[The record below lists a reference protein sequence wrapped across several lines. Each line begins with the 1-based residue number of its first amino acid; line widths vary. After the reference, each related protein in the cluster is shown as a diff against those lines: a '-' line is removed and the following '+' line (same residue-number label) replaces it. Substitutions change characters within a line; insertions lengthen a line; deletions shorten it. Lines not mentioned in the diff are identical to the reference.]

1 MQSELNLRKIADNKM
16 ISIIVTL
23 HNNEGSIIDALQSI
37 TAQTAQKW
45 DAVVIDNASTD
56 GSERQ
61 VRSYLIDRRMRYVRL
76 DREVSQ
82 EEVIRRGLAE
92 TKGEWVIFLDAKD
105 SLDPRALEA
114 LYLAVKKY
122 GTQIASGNYTY
133 HSEGG
138 GEVKAALSLA
148 EGKYT
153 GREDIPA
160 MLIARGI
167 IHSSQSI
174 VSKHST
180 LNSQLFGEAWGTLP
194 IAYTDHIVLAKGEE
208 YSSQFTILRKA
219 QAQAEHSSQFKPH
232 TSHLIPQFSSL
243 EHDGIRVEN
252 LNVHIGDAHILK
264 NVTAKIP
271 KNKITCIIGPSGC
284 GKSTLLRTFNRI
296 IDTTEGVKMQ
306 GDIWLG
312 KYNITKVHGAE
323 KIELR
328 RHVGLVPQR
337 PCPLP
342 MSIYDNIAYGC
353 RIHGIRGKE
362 KLRQVVEHY
371 LRSIGLWDEVKD
383 RLKEP
388 AARLSGG
395 QQQRLCLARSLAVEP
410 TVLLAD
416 ESTSALD
423 PISSKKVEQLFVDLK
438 KDYTVVMVTHTLQ
451 QAQRVADYV
460 VFMYLGEVIEAGPA
474 KELFNNP
481 QNELTRK
488 YLDGAFS

>member
-1 MQSELNLRKIADNKM
+1 M
-16 ISIIVTL
+16 ISVIVTL

-92 TKGEWVIFLDAKD
+92 TKGEWVMFLDAKD

-114 LYLAVKKY
+114 LYLALKKY

>member
-1 MQSELNLRKIADNKM
+1 M
-16 ISIIVTL
+16 ISIIVNL
-23 HNNEGSIIDALQSI
+23 HNNEKSIISALQSI
-37 TAQTAQKW
+37 TAQSAQKW
-45 DAVVIDNASTD
+45 ETVVIDNASSD
-56 GSERQ
+56 DSEHL

-76 DREVSQ
+76 DKEVSS
-82 EEVIRRGLAE
+82 EEVRQKGVEL
-92 TKGEWVIFLDAKD
+92 TNGEWLLFLDATD
-105 SLDPRALEA
+105 YLEPIALEA
-114 LYLAVKKY
+114 LYLVVKKY
-122 GTQIASGNYTY
+122 GTKIGT
-133 HSEGG
+133 GG
-138 GEVKAALSLA
+138 QLQGKMFLA
-148 EGKYT
+148 EGKYI
-153 GREDIPA
+153 GRGDLIPLLVARDIATQP
-160 MLIARGI
+160 
-167 IHSSQSI
+167 
-174 VSKHST
+174 
-180 LNSQLFGEAWGTLP
+180 EAWKKLP
-194 IAYTDHIVLAKGEE
+194 IAYTEHPVLVNGLQVQGDNVQGTKGN
-208 YSSQFTILRKA
+208 SQLNPEKFFTPLA
-219 QAQAEHSSQFKPH
+219 HS
-232 TSHLIPQFSSL
+232 
-243 EHDGIRVEN
+243 GIKVDN

-264 NVTAKIP
+264 NVTAEIP

-353 RIHGIRGKE
+353 KIHGISGKE
-362 KLRQVVEHY
+362 RLNGMVEHY
-371 LRSIGLWDEVKD
+371 LRSIGLWEEVKD
-383 RLKEP
+383 RLKQP

-423 PISSKKVEQLFVDLK
+423 PISSRKVEQLFVHLK

-460 VFMYLGEVIEAGPA
+460 IFMYLGEVIEAGPA

-488 YLDGAFS
+488 YLDGTFS